1 MSHQVF
7 AWNRR
12 VTYAD
17 CTVGN
22 HVYYSRYL
30 DFMEEARGEFFRA
43 LGIPMARLCEEGFI
57 FPVLEARMKYWAA
70 ARYDDEIV
78 IRVWFTALSRL
89 KMEFSSEVLRKDG
102 VLLVSGKTL
111 HVCTDTQDKPRRMEP
126 GLMALLSPYL
136 EAAKPATAEES
147 K

>member
-1 MSHQVF
+1 
-7 AWNRR
+7 
-12 VTYAD
+12 
-17 CTVGN
+17 
-22 HVYYSRYL
+22 
-30 DFMEEARGEFFRA
+30 
-43 LGIPMARLCEEGFI
+43 
-57 FPVLEARMKYWAA
+57 
-70 ARYDDEIV
+70 
-78 IRVWFTALSRL
+78 
-89 KMEFSSEVLRKDG
+89 MEFSSEVLRKDG